1 MVLSRLNEHKAA
13 LMPYSDLSE
22 KRPVSVRQA
31 ASKVRGFFSV
41 KNSLLYFCLVGW
53 LVCCVLKESTVD
65 YYFDV
70 GLDLLQIACIA
81 GMLLNE
87 INKNATYRR
96 FDFIFLLVIAVFA
109 ITALVSKSLT
119 LLQATIIIYLAR
131 DSNYRILFKLS
142 FITLS
147 VALLA
152 VCSLS
157 FLGVID
163 PGILIEDADRTRA
176 SMGFQWPSRV
186 GNYVLAIL
194 LFYVLW
200 KQKDASPFVLV
211 LILAI
216 SALVYFITAARNPFM
231 LTLAM
236 VAAVLFLQVFSRSIT
251 TGKLCMALFIG
262 IALVIVWYCCLSVF
276 YNPAS
281 ALEYDLNRAF
291 SNRLLFARNA
301 FRYNGFTALG
311 CELLAS
317 GDTDP
322 YVQGYL
328 DSSYL
333 RIIGYYGV
341 IVAGVVLIA
350 LCFITKRVVET
361 KNRYLVLCLALILVH
376 GILEGQLYAL
386 QFSPLFFLI
395 PCLLGENRRTDNLQ
409 ALLQE

>member
-1 MVLSRLNEHKAA
+1 MLNSNSSEICTTSVL
-13 LMPYSDLSE
+13 
-22 KRPVSVRQA
+22 QG
-31 ASKVRGFFSV
+31 ASKIRDFFTM
-41 KNSLLYFCLVGW
+41 KDSLLYFCLAGW
-53 LVCCVLKESTVD
+53 LICCVLKESTID
-65 YYFDV
+65 YSFDI

-81 GMLLNE
+81 GMLINE
-87 INKNATYRR
+87 IGKNATYRK
-96 FDFIFLLVIAVFA
+96 FDFLFLAVIALFA
-109 ITALVSKSLT
+109 VTAFVSKSLT

-131 DSNYRILFKLS
+131 DADYGVLFRLS
-142 FITLS
+142 FVTLTIVLTAVCTLS
-147 VALLA
+147 FFGA
-152 VCSLS
+152 
-157 FLGVID
+157 ID

-194 LFYVLW
+194 IFYVLW
-200 KQKDASPFVLV
+200 KQKASSPFVLV
-211 LILAI
+211 LILAV

-231 LTLAM
+231 LTLVM
-236 VAAVLFLQVFSRSIT
+236 VVAVLFLQLFSRAIT
-251 TGKLCMALFIG
+251 TGKLCRALFVG
-262 IALVIVWYCCLSVF
+262 IALVVVCYCCLSIF

-301 FRYNGFTALG
+301 FRYNGFTVVG

-317 GDTDP
+317 SDTDP

-341 IVAGVVLIA
+341 IVAGVVFLA
-350 LCFITKRVVET
+350 LFFITKRTIET

-386 QFSPLFFLI
+386 QFSPFFFLI
-395 PCLLGENRRTDNLQ
+395 PSLLKKSRGSEDLRSILY
-409 ALLQE
+409 E

>member
-1 MVLSRLNEHKAA
+1 ML
-13 LMPYSDLSE
+13 YSDLSE
-22 KRPVSVRQA
+22 RRAAPICQT
-31 ASKVRGFFSV
+31 ASKIRDFFSA
-41 KNSLLYFCLVGW
+41 KNSLLYFCLAGW
-53 LVCCVLKESTVD
+53 LESTVD

-70 GLDLLQIACIA
+70 GLDLLQIMCIA

-96 FDFIFLLVIAVFA
+96 FDFIFLLVMVVFA
-109 ITALVSKSLT
+109 AAAFVSKSLT

-131 DSNYRILFKLS
+131 DSDYRFLFKLS
-142 FITLS
+142 FVTLS
-147 VALLA
+147 FALLV
-152 VCSLS
+152 VCTLS
-157 FLGVID
+157 FFDVID
-163 PGILIEDADRTRA
+163 PGILIEDVDRTRA

-200 KQKDASPFVLV
+200 KQKDASPFVLM
-211 LILAI
+211 LIVAI

-236 VAAVLFLQVFSRSIT
+236 AVAVLLLQFFSRSIT
-251 TGKLCMALFIG
+251 TGKLCIALFVG

-281 ALEYDLNRAF
+281 ALD
-291 SNRLLFARNA
+291 S
-301 FRYNGFTALG
+301 FTVLG

-341 IVAGVVLIA
+341 IVAGVVFIS
-350 LCFITKRVVET
+350 LCFITKRVIET

-395 PCLLGENRRTDNLQ
+395 PCLLEKNCSSDGQ
-409 ALLQE
+409 ALLRE